1 MQMRVEKAN
10 VCDGWRF
17 DSLEKKKDRGKD
29 SRERGKRN
37 KRERR
42 ELSLL
47 SYVSVCSATL
57 FPPQFCFPARAD
69 KDL

>member
-1 MQMRVEKAN
+1 MFVM
-10 VCDGWRF
+10 DGDLTAWRRKRTEGEI
-17 DSLEKKKDRGKD
+17 L
-29 SRERGKRN
+29 ERGKRN

-47 SYVSVCSATL
+47 SYVSVCSAML